1 MDKLV
6 SVPIIHSS
14 CLDIVYLGVAAAS
27 GLEAGASAASRGQGG
42 ECLLCSSPS
51 TTMPFTPSIQ
61 FLLTGAV
68 SELEPD
74 MRPPK
79 HVDRDGK
86 LDLLRPAG
94 AVVVVQ
100 HQGVVL
106 IRTWFAR
113 AGGHV
118 TLKDR
123 RGRAKNKERTGS
135 GDRK

>member
-1 MDKLV
+1 MEKRVQKIQKSFPDKL
-6 SVPIIHSS
+6 
-14 CLDIVYLGVAAAS
+14 
-27 GLEAGASAASRGQGG
+27 GLA
-42 ECLLCSSPS
+42 
-51 TTMPFTPSIQ
+51 SIQ

-68 SELEPD
+68 SELKTD

-79 HVDRDGK
+79 HVDRDGQ

-113 AGGHV
+113 AGSHV
-118 TLKDR
+118 TLKERGGGGEQKKEQEVKTGNEDEVRDR
-123 RGRAKNKERTGS
+123 CKGHKELRQTQKDRNVLYTGNAF
-135 GDRK
+135 